1 MTPSP
6 PPLRPLRATLSLLT
20 LGLAAH
26 ALAACGASRNA
37 RIQYMHPSPLSRWG
51 NRIRVEPFNG
61 DASGGITQRVEQV
74 VRQSGAFR
82 MVTDGAQMAVVGDVL
97 EDSATPDALRS
108 HPHTCTRDIP
118 TVRTRQVPV
127 VVAGLNPRVELRTEQ
142 VTEMVP
148 QPYPCTL
155 LSRTVDARFV
165 LRVRINARTRPIH
178 VVFDRRFELADRVE
192 TQGLAGS
199 DHNDRPPPPIDGD
212 ALMQRLREEAVRRF
226 AQEALPTMNAV
237 DVELAD
243 CGDSRCDQ
251 AYGLVRS
258 GDLAGAERLYN
269 VVVDQTQS
277 VQTPDGRRRLAAAL
291 FNRGVVR
298 GYSNQLAEGIED
310 VRLAIATDATRTAW
324 QTRLTALQELQA
336 EIEAAR
342 FRGETT
348 TGARPSR

>member
-1 MTPSP
+1 MNRPSQ
-6 PPLRPLRATLSLLT
+6 RTLRATLSLLT

-26 ALAACGASRNA
+26 ALAACGASRTA

-61 DASGGITQRVEQV
+61 DPSGNITRRVEEV
-74 VRQSGAFR
+74 VRRSAAFH
-82 MVTDGAQMAVVGDVL
+82 MVTEGAQMAVVGDVL
-97 EDSATPDALRS
+97 EDSAAPDELRS
-108 HPHTCTRDIP
+108 HPHTCTREVP

-148 QPYPCTL
+148 QPYPCTR

-165 LRVRINARTRPIH
+165 LRLRINARTRPIH
-178 VVFDRRFELADRVE
+178 VVFDRRFELADRTE
-192 TQGLAGS
+192 TFGFAGS
-199 DHNDRPPPPIDGD
+199 DHDDRPPPPINGD
-212 ALMQRLREEAVRRF
+212 AVMQRLRDEAVRRF
-226 AQEALPTMNAV
+226 AQEALPTVNAV

-269 VVVDQTQS
+269 VVVDQMQS
-277 VQTPDGRRRLAAAL
+277 VQTPDARRRTAAAL

-310 VRLAIATDATRTAW
+310 VRLAIASDPSRTGWPA
-324 QTRLTALQELQA
+324 RLTALQELQA